1 MKLFPKTVDSQF
13 LVRVIRNEVSP
24 EEKEFFEAW
33 LRESDEHKEEFGSF
47 VLLWDKMGNARIP
60 NAPNPASQFLS
71 IRSTI
76 ACKESE
82 LANKKTYIQPESK
95 QSEPELLSRETEDN
109 EQITL
114 WERFYPFL
122 SWSAGLAATIVIV
135 FAFHWMYRPAEE
147 PRPVKSIAVSDLV
160 QIERRTQK
168 GERVTIPLEDG
179 SIVYLNAFS
188 RISYPKKFSKHERYI
203 ELEGEAY
210 FTVAADKQRPFRVK
224 CGNTVTEVV
233 GTEFNIKYRSHK
245 YSIVVAKG
253 LVKSSEEKHNSYV
266 MLARGQ
272 MTTYSASA
280 GFSRPVKVNVA
291 GYTAWLQNKLS
302 FKRTPLK
309 EVMNEL
315 EIFYN
320 VKVTFKNK
328 TIKEKTLSGVFEAD
342 SLDNILEIISLAM
355 DVEIKRDGQTII
367 VN

>member
-24 EEKEFFEAW
+24 EEREFFEAW

-60 NAPNPASQFLS
+60 NAPNPAAQFLN
-71 IRSTI
+71 IRSAI
-76 ACKESE
+76 AGKESE
-82 LANKKTYIQPESK
+82 LAKKEAYIQPESK
-95 QSEPELLSRETEDN
+95 RPEPELRSFEAEN
-109 EQITL
+109 SEKITL

-122 SWSAGLAATIVIV
+122 SWSAGLAATIVVV
-135 FAFHWMYRPAEE
+135 FAFHWMYRPAEK
-147 PRPVKSIAVSDLV
+147 PKPVKVIAISDLV
-160 QIERRTQK
+160 QIERKTQK

-188 RISYPKKFSKHERYI
+188 RISYPKKFSKRERYI

-210 FTVAADKQRPFRVK
+210 FTVASDKNRPFRIK

-245 YSIVVAKG
+245 YNIVVTKG
-253 LVKSSEEKHNSYV
+253 LVKASEEKHNSYV
-266 MLARGQ
+266 MLSKGQ

-280 GFSRPVKVNVA
+280 GFSRPVKVNVS
-291 GYTAWLQNKLS
+291 GYIAWLQNKLS

-328 TIKEKTLSGVFEAD
+328 NIKEKTLTGVFEAD
-342 SLDNILEIISLAM
+342 SLDSILEVISLAM
-355 DVEIKRDGQTII
+355 DVDIKRDGQTII